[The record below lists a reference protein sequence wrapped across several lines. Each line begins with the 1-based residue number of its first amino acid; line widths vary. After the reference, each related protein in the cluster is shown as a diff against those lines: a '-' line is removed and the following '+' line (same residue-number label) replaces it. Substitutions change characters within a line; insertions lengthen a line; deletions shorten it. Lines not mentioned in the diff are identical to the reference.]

1 MFRKFAALSVIAA
14 LLTACTPSVQYGG
27 SKKDG
32 AFFKIPNGWFQ
43 VSNTDLNKEEA
54 KSTNQAD
61 IDRLSMVTY
70 QAGFSTAKGIKPLD
84 VFMLDSTNYPVVFA
98 RFRDLFPEE
107 RNAISLNSLRNIV
120 LPVTSY
126 VDGTKTND
134 KNFVLLDDQELT
146 QKGGK
151 GVNLLFSF
159 DYNGVNETVNQTAF
173 YSNDQNKIYLFI
185 VRCSTTCYNKN
196 QKLLANIVKS
206 FTLRGVK

>member
-1 MFRKFAALSVIAA
+1 MFRKLAVLTLSAA
-14 LLTACTPSVQYGG
+14 LLTACTTSTQYGG

-32 AFFKIPNGWFQ
+32 AFFKIPNGWHQ
-43 VSNTDLNKEEA
+43 VTNAQLNKEEA
-54 KSTNQAD
+54 KSTNQSD
-61 IDRLSMVTY
+61 IDRLAMVTY
-70 QAGFSTAKGIKPLD
+70 QIGFSTSKATKPAD
-84 VFMLDSTNYPVVFA
+84 IFMLDATDYPVVFA

-126 VDGTKTND
+126 LDGTKSND
-134 KNFVLLDDQELT
+134 KNFQLLDDQELT

-159 DYNGVNETVNQTAF
+159 DYNGVNETVNQTAL

-196 QKLLANIVKS
+196 QKTLSQIVKS
-206 FTLRGVK
+206 FTVRGAR